1 MAKFFIVIDMQN
13 DFVTT
18 SQLANPA
25 AAKTIPFIKEQIQRY
40 KEKGYQVIFTR
51 DTHYE
56 NYMETGEGKHLP
68 FVHCVKGTKGWEIVP
83 ELNSTPEAIVIDK
96 EHFGYD
102 GWKNYIK
109 PGDEVVMCG
118 TVTSICVASNALAIK
133 TIEGVEVTILA
144 EGCSGL
150 SNEDHEAALKVMEC
164 CQCTVIRDSA
174 KEA

>member
-13 DFVTT
+13 DFVTG
-18 SQLANPA
+18 SLANPA
-25 AAKTIPFIKEQIQRY
+25 AVKTIPFIKEQIQRY

-68 FVHCVKGTKGWEIVP
+68 VVHCVKATKGWEIVP

-118 TVTSICVASNALAIK
+118 TVTSICVASNALALK
-133 TIEGVEVTILA
+133 AIEGVEVTILA

-164 CQCTVIRDSA
+164 CQCNVVRNSA
-174 KEA
+174 KAA